1 MLQQAGEPTKINW
14 NIINGLRGLA
24 ALYVVVNH
32 SRGQLFTDAMD
43 YAATVNPKSS
53 WQWWEWVN
61 MMLMQHT
68 SLGQEFVILF
78 FVLSG
83 FSIAHSLSQN
93 PQIGM
98 FYVRRLIRLYPAY
111 ILGLLWAVVVFA
123 IIRYVSPDIFY
134 YAVETNRPIRDY
146 YLDFISLPSIINNLL
161 YNPGPSLLTV
171 QYWSLPLEVIFY
183 VLAPFIIHRF
193 KWYGIITI
201 LLYTVGWILNGH
213 NIKNIVTTPVPVQF
227 LFDFGIYF
235 WIGILIY
242 RYKDYLLHHFRL
254 NKILVILLLLA
265 IFELQIILK
274 GYIWHQEHNK
284 ILGLIMIVF
293 SFIILLGSLKHE
305 IRIPWLEKIGRYSYT
320 LYVTHLASIN
330 IVNAVAYYYGYSF
343 YTIQVLYMWYMG
355 IAVSLICAYLLYWL
369 AEYPSTKYLEH
380 RRKKLNNTA
389 A

>member
-1 MLQQAGEPTKINW
+1 MLQQPIESTKINW
-14 NIINGLRGLA
+14 NIINALRGLA

-43 YAATVNPKSS
+43 YAAKVNPKSS

-93 PQIGM
+93 PPVGM
-98 FYVRRLIRLYPAY
+98 FYLRRLIRLYPAY
-111 ILGLLWAVVVFA
+111 ILGLIWAVVVFA

-134 YAVETNRPIRDY
+134 NAVETSRPMRDY
-146 YLDFISLPSIINNLL
+146 YLDFISLRSIINNLL
-161 YNPGPSLLTV
+161 YNPGNGYLTL

-183 VLAPFIIHRF
+183 LIAPFIIRSL

-201 LLYTVGWILNGH
+201 ALYLAGWVMNGY
-213 NIKNIVTTPVPVQF
+213 NNFSVISDPLPFQF
-227 LFDFGIYF
+227 LFDYGIYF
-235 WIGILIY
+235 WVGVLVY
-242 RYKDYLLHHFRL
+242 RYKDYLLRHFSL
-254 NKILVILLLLA
+254 NKFLIVLSLLA
-265 IFELQIILK
+265 IFELQVILK
-274 GYIWHQEHNK
+274 GYMFNQVHNK
-284 ILGLIMIVF
+284 VLGLIMIVF
-293 SFIILLGSLKHE
+293 SFIILLGALKHE

-320 LYVTHLASIN
+320 LYVTHLATIH
-330 IVNAVAYYYGYSF
+330 IVNAVAYHYGYGF
-343 YTIQVLYMWYMG
+343 YTIQVLYMWYIG
-355 IAVSLICAYLLYWL
+355 IAVSLLFAYLLYWV

-380 RRKKLNNTA
+380 RRKKLSNTIS
-389 A
+389 